1 MAKKAATK
9 TTTKTTTKSKKPNQF
24 EHIVSASI
32 DRLSK
37 NYESFMNNSNTY
49 AESLKGLI
57 DDYLSDLMNK
67 INMRKEE
74 LAYLDEEFNNKK
86 RTSEINLDL
95 DIRKYGREKALE
107 ILKETGEIA
116 VFETDY
122 NRLNNDYQ
130 ELLSKQKEE
139 IKTAVDNEHQ
149 RNTKHVAV
157 LKQTLELKNKAEVAT
172 VQAKLEAQVTQIE
185 LLSDTI
191 KQMKDDLNE
200 QRKLTKD
207 VANASNKAQMF
218 YPPHGSHQMS
228 SK

>member
-9 TTTKTTTKSKKPNQF
+9 TATKTTTKSKKPNQF
-24 EHIVSASI
+24 EHVVSASI

-37 NYESFMNNSNTY
+37 NYETFMNNSSTY
-49 AESLKGLI
+49 ADSLKGLI

-95 DIRKYGREKALE
+95 DMKKYGRDKALQ
-107 ILKETGEIA
+107 ILKENGEIA
-116 VFETDY
+116 VSEIDY
-122 NRLNNDYQ
+122 KRLNNDYQ

-139 IKTAVDNEHQ
+139 IKNAVDNEHQ

-185 LLSDTI
+185 ILNETI

-207 VANASNKAQMF
+207 VANASSKAQMF